1 MHQSEHKTNKI
12 QHSDAIADGT
22 FAQYPESDFLIA
34 TGHGDLTQGALG
46 CERVSDTVARMELA
60 KQIRVLVKE
69 HALDRMREQTGKSI
83 EQDIEI
89 VIEEFTSELLQDA
102 KIVNRTVDKASG
114 TCYSTAVM
122 PKIRIIPES
131 ISNFENSPAGQ

>member
-1 MHQSEHKTNKI
+1 M
-12 QHSDAIADGT
+12 
-22 FAQYPESDFLIA
+22 A

-69 HALDRMREQTGKSI
+69 HTIDRVREQTGKSV

-89 VIEEFTSELLQDA
+89 VIEELTRELLQDV
-102 KIVNRTVDKASG
+102 KIVNRTVDKDSG

-122 PKIRIIPES
+122 PKMKIAPKS